1 MLPGCQRARRS
12 RVGGDSRIK
21 QWGHTE
27 KYLKKNIDK
36 FIEQTR
42 LIPDWRVETFEIYAF
57 LLFIF
62 VIANLPEMM
71 RQ

>member
-1 MLPGCQRARRS
+1 MGSHREIP
-12 RVGGDSRIK
+12 
-21 QWGHTE
+21 E
-27 KYLKKNIDK
+27 KNINK